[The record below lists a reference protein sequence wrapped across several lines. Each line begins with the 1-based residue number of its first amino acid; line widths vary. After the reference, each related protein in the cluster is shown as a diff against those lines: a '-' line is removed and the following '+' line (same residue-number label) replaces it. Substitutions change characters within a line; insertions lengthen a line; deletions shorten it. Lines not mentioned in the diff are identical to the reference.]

1 MSRLQVTE
9 PHPNA
14 SKAGYISCG
23 VGGAGNYR
31 RYKPEEVT
39 KGSDATGP
47 ASRVPLSKPN
57 PKRVVLGGRGGAGNA
72 VSSRHEES
80 IFQFDE
86 EMVNKR
92 DVSAPVY
99 RIGRGGQGNTFAS
112 MKPSSGRKD
121 STDSSASESSDR
133 LSLSGLRKHS
143 GGVFNLFGRRS

>member
-1 MSRLQVTE
+1 MSRLSVTE

-14 SKAGYISCG
+14 SKAGYISSG

-31 RYKPEEVT
+31 RYKPEEVS

-47 ASRVPLSKPN
+47 ASRVPLSKPT
-57 PKRVVLGGRGGAGNA
+57 KRVVLGGRGGAGNA

-92 DVSAPVY
+92 EVSAPIY
-99 RIGRGGQGNTFAS
+99 RIGRGGVGNTFAAQ
-112 MKPSSGRKD
+112 KPASLRKD
-121 STDSSASESSDR
+121 STDSSGSESDR

-143 GGVFNLFGRRS
+143 GGVLSIFGRR